1 MVNSFGAW
9 KGVEQGLKRLHGK
22 ILWTIGDGNKVR
34 LGLNPW
40 VPNIPNGIP
49 QLKTEFNLLA
59 DHKVSS
65 LILSD
70 D

>member
-1 MVNSFGAW
+1 MALGRELN
-9 KGVEQGLKRLHGK
+9 KGFKRLYGK

-34 LGLNPW
+34 LGLIPW

-49 QLKTEFNLLA
+49 QLKTEFNHLA